1 MGVILYELLCGATP
15 FDGETASGALA
26 AIVADAHVPLRVLR
40 KEVPNGLED
49 VVARCLKKDASG
61 RFATIA
67 ELAQALGNFVPEES
81 RRSVARISRMLG
93 VPVSAPAQQLVISRH
108 PSHDAHST
116 TVPSWEGLTTLTSSK
131 TRRRALGLALVAAVV
146 AAFLGL
152 LSRGGVFSSA
162 AGTSSSGPVDTT
174 SMSVVAPPPPPVLPR
189 PLPSPAPVPGAPAS
203 AELSD
208 KEKPPKPAP
217 SANKDTSRR
226 RPRGEPRKP
235 KSKQEPDDGTAD
247 RK

>member
-1 MGVILYELLCGATP
+1 
-15 FDGETASGALA
+15 
-26 AIVADAHVPLRVLR
+26 VLR

-49 VVARCLKKDASG
+49 VVARCLKKDASA

-81 RRSVARISRMLG
+81 RRSVARISRLLG
-93 VPVSAPAQQLVISRH
+93 VPVSAPVQQFVISRH
-108 PSHDAHST
+108 PSHDPHST
-116 TVPSWEGLTTLTSSK
+116 TVPSWEGLTTLTSTK

-146 AAFLGL
+146 AAFIGL
-152 LSRGGVFSSA
+152 LSRGGVFSSPS
-162 AGTSSSGPVDTT
+162 GPPSSGPVVAT
-174 SMSVVAPPPPPVLPR
+174 STPVVAAPPPPVVPPQ
-189 PLPSPAPVPGAPAS
+189 PPSSAGAVPGALS

-217 SANKDTSRR
+217 SADKDPRR
-226 RPRGEPRKP
+226 RPRGEPRKS
-235 KSKQEPDDGTAD
+235 KNKQEPDDGTSD